1 MSRLHGNSSLNRIEN
16 LVSRRNSTADSIGCS
31 QKTYVTWKIYVIAI
45 TVFIFYPCI
54 AQASSREKTDIIY
67 MQNGD
72 KITCEIRS
80 LEKGQLTVK
89 PDYTDST
96 IVIDWTKVEHV
107 ESKQDFVVTD
117 PRGDLYTGSITE
129 TPQPRLLAVVS
140 ATPVTLPHES
150 VIQIEPL
157 GETFLKRLRGDID
170 LGLSFAR
177 SNAQK
182 NLTLQG
188 DLTYQSKAHLF
199 SFNSDS
205 QFTSQ
210 QKT

>member
-31 QKTYVTWKIYVIAI
+31 QKTYGTWKIYVIAI

-89 PDYTDST
+89 ADYTDST
-96 IVIDWTKVEHV
+96 IVIDWEKVDHI
-107 ESKQDFVVTD
+107 ESKQDFVITD
-117 PRGDLYTGSITE
+117 PKGHAYTGSVNHDAKDRSLT
-129 TPQPRLLAVVS
+129 
-140 ATPVTLPHES
+140 VT
-150 VIQIEPL
+150 
-157 GETFLKRLRGDID
+157 
-170 LGLSFAR
+170 
-177 SNAQK
+177 N
-182 NLTLQG
+182 
-188 DLTYQSKAHLF
+188 
-199 SFNSDS
+199 
-205 QFTSQ
+205 
-210 QKT
+210 